1 MLAPC
6 PRGWRL
12 ASDQTAEICR
22 LAVNSKFW
30 PLFEIED
37 GKWTL
42 TPVREKNLVPLED
55 FLKPQGRFKHLFK
68 PGSEALL
75 QEMKDDVE
83 AYWKYLEGRV
93 EGSKDL

>member
-1 MLAPC
+1 
-6 PRGWRL
+6 
-12 ASDQTAEICR
+12 
-22 LAVNSKFW
+22 
-30 PLFEIED
+30 
-37 GKWTL
+37 
-42 TPVREKNLVPLED
+42 VREKNLVPLED

-93 EGSKDL
+93 EGSKEL